1 MKRVL
6 LPLLLFFIVVLEGV
20 ALKLLPASIVMGS
33 TYMIPHWVFIILLF
47 YAMFYDKEETYYSV
61 IYAAVFGLL
70 IDLIYTDVLGV
81 YMFSYA
87 LVIYGL
93 HEFKKILHGNIM
105 VAILLGIIGLVSVD
119 LLIHTIYFVIGISK
133 VMWSTYFVYRLIPT
147 VLANL
152 LFLIPAYPLMAKQL
166 KKWGGSSSPNRMSY

>member
-20 ALKLLPASIVMGS
+20 ALKLLPASIVMGE
-33 TYMIPHWVFIILLF
+33 TYMIPHWVFIVLLF
-47 YAMFYDKEETYYSV
+47 YAMFYDREGTYYSV

-70 IDLIYTDVLGV
+70 IDLVYTDILGV

-87 LVIYGL
+87 LIIYLL
-93 HEFKKILHGNIM
+93 HELKKALHGNIM
-105 VAILLGIIGLVSVD
+105 VAILLGVIGLASVD

-152 LFLIPAYPLMAKQL
+152 LFLIPAYPLMAMRL
-166 KKWGGSSSPNRMSY
+166 KKWQGNTSPNHMSY